1 MTLENLLR
9 IGKLKPHAADK
20 AEIGRLIAAAGR
32 ALADAGIERLSSDAR
47 LDLAYRAI
55 MQAALAAM
63 LAEGY
68 RPATSE
74 PGHHQLIIQALPKTA
89 GIVAERVRVLDG
101 YRAAR
106 NQSDYRGVPVSDA
119 VAQECLAEAHAIVK
133 DIRAWLAA
141 HHPQLMQAD
150 A

>member
-9 IGKLKPHAADK
+9 IGKLKAHAADK
-20 AEIGRLIAAAGR
+20 VEIDRILAAAER
-32 ALADAGIERLSSDAR
+32 ALADATVENLSSDSR

-63 LAEGY
+63 LANGY

-74 PGHHQLIIQALPKTA
+74 PGHHQLLIQALPKTA
-89 GIVAERVRVLDG
+89 GIAAERVRVLDA

-106 NQSDYRGVPVSDA
+106 NLADYRGVPVSDG
-119 VAQECLAEAHAIVK
+119 VTQECAADARNVLAAV
-133 DIRAWLAA
+133 RAWIAA
-141 HHPQLMQAD
+141 HRAD
-150 A
+150 LV

>member
-20 AEIGRLIAAAGR
+20 VEIVRMLAAAGR
-32 ALADAGIERLSSDAR
+32 ALTDAGIEHLSSDAR

-63 LAEGY
+63 LAQGY
-68 RPATSE
+68 RPVTSE

-89 GIVAERVRVLDG
+89 GIGAERIHVLDS

-119 VAQECLAEAHAIVK
+119 VAQECLTEACAIV
-133 DIRAWLAA
+133 DEIRAWLAA
-141 HHPQLMQAD
+141 HPIT
-150 A
+150 

>member
-9 IGKLKPHAADK
+9 IGKLKVHAAGK
-20 AEIGRLIAAAGR
+20 VEIDRILAAAER
-32 ALADAGIERLSSDAR
+32 ALADAAVKDLSSDSR

-63 LAEGY
+63 MANGY

-74 PGHHQLIIQALPKTA
+74 PGHHQLLIQALPKTA
-89 GIVAERVRVLDG
+89 GIAADRIRVLDA

-106 NQSDYRGVPVSDA
+106 NLADYRGVPVSDV
-119 VAQECLAEAHAIVK
+119 VAEECAAEARGVVVAV
-133 DIRAWLAA
+133 RAWIAA
-141 HHPQLMQAD
+141 HRAD
-150 A
+150 LV